1 MLTSKTTSHL
11 RKSLPKLRLLVSVL
25 VTAGVMGTAPI
36 LVCRADAQE
45 QPSQPEII
53 PSEPDTI
60 EDFIETSTPRPNS
73 LSNSVFS
80 IAGGARL
87 MSEAMAAV
95 NQQNYPQAIAKLQDA
110 RQVYNQLS
118 NFYLDLNNSFAGID
132 NRVSDSH
139 RQKALETAQLRDQAT
154 YQLAIAYRA
163 NNQPELAIPLL
174 VQLIRSQNPTRELGQ
189 QAYQQLFELGFVDV
203 AYPRQS
209 ASDDTTPQG

>member
-1 MLTSKTTSHL
+1 MGAA
-11 RKSLPKLRLLVSVL
+11 PALVGRVS
-25 VTAGVMGTAPI
+25 
-36 LVCRADAQE
+36 AQEQPEQPE
-45 QPSQPEII
+45 QPSQPT
-53 PSEPDTI
+53 PVEPGTI
-60 EDFIETSTPRPNS
+60 EDFVETSTPRPNS
-73 LSNSVFS
+73 LNNSVFS

-87 MSEAMAAV
+87 MEEAMAAV
-95 NQQNYPQAIAKLQDA
+95 NQQNYTQAIAKLQDA

-139 RQKALETAQLRDQAT
+139 RIRALETAQLRDQAT

-203 AYPRQS
+203 AYPRESSNNDAAQS
-209 ASDDTTPQG
+209 

>member
-1 MLTSKTTSHL
+1 
-11 RKSLPKLRLLVSVL
+11 
-25 VTAGVMGTAPI
+25 
-36 LVCRADAQE
+36 
-45 QPSQPEII
+45 
-53 PSEPDTI
+53 
-60 EDFIETSTPRPNS
+60 
-73 LSNSVFS
+73 
-80 IAGGARL
+80 

-163 NNQPELAIPLL
+163 NNQPELAIP
-174 VQLIRSQNPTRELGQ
+174 VVGATDSQPK
-189 QAYQQLFELGFVDV
+189 
-203 AYPRQS
+203 PH
-209 ASDDTTPQG
+209 P